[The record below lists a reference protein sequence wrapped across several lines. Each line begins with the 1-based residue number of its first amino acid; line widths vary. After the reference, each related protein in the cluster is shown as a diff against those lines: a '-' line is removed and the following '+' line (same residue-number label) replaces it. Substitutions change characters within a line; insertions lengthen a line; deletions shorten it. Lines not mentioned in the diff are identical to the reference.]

1 MNYLSKYFILI
12 PNCKTEVWMII
23 VLSLQ
28 WKSQGG
34 RRDRKLVITCYELE
48 KADCEGWWPMLKDL
62 R

>member
-1 MNYLSKYFILI
+1 
-12 PNCKTEVWMII
+12 MII

-34 RRDRKLVITCYELE
+34 RRDRKLVTTCSELE
-48 KADCEGWWPMLKDL
+48 RVDCKGWWPVLKDL